1 MAKQTLL
8 SGSIHTGRPKDEEP
22 HIKQY
27 TKNKREITEY
37 IVNVELSELG
47 IDDNSFKELQ
57 TLFQM
62 FDLDKDGVLAIA
74 EFEKVLRALGRACKS
89 KHFTFLNKQALR
101 SPCEL
106 LRLGTAGYWGTLQN
120 FIQAKSCP
128 NLSKALQAV

>member
-106 LRLGTAGYWGTLQN
+106 LRLGTGYWGTLQN
-120 FIQAKSCP
+120 FMQAKSCP
-128 NLSKALQAV
+128 NLSKALHAV

>member
-8 SGSIHTGRPKDEEP
+8 TGSIHTGRPKDEEP

-74 EFEKVLRALGRACKS
+74 EFEKVLRALGRACKF
-89 KHFTFLNKQALR
+89 HFLSSNKNISIVT
-101 SPCEL
+101 SP
-106 LRLGTAGYWGTLQN
+106 
-120 FIQAKSCP
+120 SPSPVP
-128 NLSKALQAV
+128 NRMKLDQ